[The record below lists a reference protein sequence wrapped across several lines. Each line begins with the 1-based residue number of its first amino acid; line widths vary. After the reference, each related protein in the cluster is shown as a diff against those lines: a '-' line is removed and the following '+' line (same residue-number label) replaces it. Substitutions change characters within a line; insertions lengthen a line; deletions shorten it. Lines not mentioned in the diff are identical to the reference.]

1 MSAGTKRN
9 GGARPEVAGFL
20 APERDSP
27 LWQLESVSEV
37 PQYGETATELPQRAA
52 ALSIIPALLVANA
65 LGQPVVSAWVRT
77 RPHGPVAILNS
88 GFDLG
93 AGGEDSGLRRLAAPA
108 SALARAADGSAWAE
122 LLGDAPDGQ
131 GTTGADPATGADTTR
146 WQWLRYTPVFDPL
159 SAELAGQAAE
169 PGLRGAMRGSV
180 EDCFEL
186 LAAHAL
192 AWLVHACQVEDAAV
206 GRELARL
213 AHLMPG
219 LRNKAGSA
227 ESHKLALER
236 AEAGFREISAWRPH
250 GWWSIDVYVAART
263 ESVAHQAAAALTG
276 APELRHSTYTLT
288 PVQLPAP
295 VAGTSSDSPD
305 GNHGRQ
311 LADGTAGAPDIPP
324 GWASAYLLASL
335 TRPPVRE
342 VPGVRVVKA
351 PRFDLTAETAGPIRI
366 GELLNANLLPCGQ
379 WSVPLSSLNRHAF
392 VCGATGSGKSQTIRT
407 LLEALS
413 TAEKRIPWLVIEPA
427 KAEYAR
433 LAARLP
439 ADQNVVVL
447 RPGVPGLIP
456 GGLNPLEPEPGFG
469 LQTHI
474 DLVQALFMAAFEAD
488 EPFPQVLSRAL
499 LRCYQDRRWNLGT
512 GEPAQSWRM
521 HNPQRPPAWPSL
533 SDLQVAAR
541 QVVDD
546 IGYGRE
552 VADNVRGFID
562 VRIGSLRLGSPG
574 RFFEGGHPLDIGALL
589 EQNVVFEL
597 EGLGSDADKAFLI
610 GVVLVRLVEHL
621 RVHRAK
627 ATGLMHL
634 TVIEEAH
641 RLLKNVPPGS
651 PAAQAV
657 SLFADLLAEIRA
669 YGEGVAVAEQI
680 PSKIISDVVKNSAV
694 KVMHR
699 LPAADDRDFVG
710 ATMNLD
716 DAGSEYVVTLRPGVA
731 VVHADGMDRPC
742 LVHARYGG
750 EREGGIPAYVPPL
763 ARSRYSEC
771 GSICSASSSEAC
783 TLRQISMAEELA
795 AGLPELTLWVE
806 VELIA
811 HLIGGGYQLPALT
824 GAMVDQLRA
833 LDPRTAQCAVA
844 ASVHRSVDARYGPLA
859 EFYDPSLLG
868 EHLSSALVATVARSR
883 QEAPGRPASRECG
896 QLEPDFQAGQRRFV
910 DLIAEL
916 SSGEPGTM
924 ISSRVASE
932 GRRRGA
938 LSLDDGTDVAQALK
952 VLRNHRWATYDRQ
965 HALYWGVGAATPLTE
980 AVQTVT
986 GSDQPRDRAA
996 VRTALLRIEP
1006 EPPEWLVSRL
1016 CPQQDVST
1024 AEGSA
1029 HGRRWH

>member
-1 MSAGTKRN
+1 VDHVRQLALDQVSTGTQRT
-9 GGARPEVAGFL
+9 GGARQEVVAGLL
-20 APERDSP
+20 ALERNST

-37 PQYGETATELPQRAA
+37 PQYGQATTELPQRAA
-52 ALSIIPALLVANA
+52 ALSITPALLAANS
-65 LGQPVVSAWVRT
+65 LGHPVVSAWVRT
-77 RPHGPVAILNS
+77 RQHGPVAILNS

-93 AGGEDSGLRRLAAPA
+93 AADEDSGLRRLAAPA
-108 SALARAADGSAWAE
+108 SALARPADGPAWAE
-122 LLGDAPDGQ
+122 LLGGSADRSGAVGDDRV
-131 GTTGADPATGADTTR
+131 TGPEAAR

-159 SAELAGQAAE
+159 GAELAGEAAV

-186 LAAHAL
+186 LASQPL
-192 AWLVHACQVEDAAV
+192 AWLVHASPVEDAVV
-206 GRELARL
+206 GRELVQL
-213 AHLMPG
+213 AHLMPA

-227 ESHKLALER
+227 ESHKIALER
-236 AEAGFREISAWRPH
+236 AEAWFREISAWRPH
-250 GWWSIDVYVAART
+250 GWWYVDVYVGARE

-276 APELRHSTYTLT
+276 APELRQSTYTLA
-288 PVQLPAP
+288 PAELHP
-295 VAGTSSDSPD
+295 AVAAAGTATHADM
-305 GNHGRQ
+305 HGTQR
-311 LADGTAGAPDIPP
+311 ADGAAGTRDIPD

-342 VPGVRVVKA
+342 VPGVRVVKP
-351 PRFDLTAETAGPIRI
+351 PRFDLTAETAGPIQI
-366 GELLNANLLPCGQ
+366 GELLDANLLPCGQ
-379 WSVPLSSLNRHAF
+379 WSIPLSSLNRHAF

-413 TAEKRIPWLVIEPA
+413 TAERRIPWLVIEPA
-427 KAEYAR
+427 KAEYAG
-433 LAARLP
+433 LAGRLP
-439 ADQNVVVL
+439 AGQNVVVL
-447 RPGVPGLIP
+447 RPGAPGLIP

-512 GEPAQSWRM
+512 GEPAQSWCI
-521 HNPQRPPAWPSL
+521 HSPQRSPAWPSL

-541 QVVDD
+541 QVVED

-574 RFFEGGHPLDIGALL
+574 RFFEDGHPLDIRALL
-589 EQNVVFEL
+589 DQNVVIEL
-597 EGLGSDADKAFLI
+597 EGLGSDGDKAFLI
-610 GVVLVRLVEHL
+610 GVVLIRLVEHL

-627 ATGLMHL
+627 APDLMHL

-641 RLLKNVPPGS
+641 RLLKNVPQGS

-699 LPAADDRDFVG
+699 LPAVDDRDFVG

-716 DAGSEYVVTLRPGVA
+716 DAGSEYVVTLRPGMA
-731 VVHADGMDRPC
+731 AVHADGMDRPC
-742 LVHARYGG
+742 LVQARYGG
-750 EREGGIPAYVPPL
+750 ESEGGTPAFVPPL
-763 ARSRYSEC
+763 AISRYREC
-771 GSICSASSSEAC
+771 GPICSASFSEAC
-783 TLRQISMAEELA
+783 TLRQISRAEELA
-795 AGLPELTLWVE
+795 ASLPELTLWVE
-806 VELIA
+806 AELIA

-824 GAMVDQLRA
+824 SVMAGQLRG
-833 LDPRTAQCAVA
+833 LDPRTVQCAVA
-844 ASVHRSVDARYGPLA
+844 SVVHRSIDARYGPLA

-868 EHLSSALVATVARSR
+868 EHLSSAVVTTAARSHE
-883 QEAPGRPASRECG
+883 EAPGRAVLRECDR
-896 QLEPDFQAGQRRFV
+896 LEPDFQAGQRRFV
-910 DLIAEL
+910 DLIAGLRSE
-916 SSGEPGTM
+916 EPEAIVEGQ
-924 ISSRVASE
+924 VASE
-932 GRRRGA
+932 ARRRGA
-938 LSLDDGTDVAQALK
+938 SGLHDGMTAAQALE

-965 HALYWGVGAATPLTE
+965 LALYWGVGAKTPLTE
-980 AVQTVT
+980 AIRAVT
-986 GSDQPRDRAA
+986 GSDGPLD
-996 VRTALLRIEP
+996 RTAVLTALQRIEM

-1016 CPQQDVST
+1016 CPQ
-1024 AEGSA
+1024 
-1029 HGRRWH
+1029 